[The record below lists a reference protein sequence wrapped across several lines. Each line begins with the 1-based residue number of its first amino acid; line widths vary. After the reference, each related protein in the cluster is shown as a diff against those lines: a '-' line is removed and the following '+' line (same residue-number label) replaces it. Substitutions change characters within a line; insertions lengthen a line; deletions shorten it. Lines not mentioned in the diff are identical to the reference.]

1 MGLASDVSRD
11 VGAMFNRQIPRT
23 YGAINGMSESAKV
36 LEKNAVGMAHQAA
49 TLKNAMYP
57 DLKDLYTRMKQTTLD
72 GSSEQALRV
81 ASAMK
86 RAGID
91 YAGYGALGKGAV
103 VGQTW
108 GEKLQIALSAADGSG
123 NYDKTRLAL
132 AAVGGVLGTAAVARV
147 GMNAVDGD
155 Y

>member
-1 MGLASDVSRD
+1 MGLASDISRD

-36 LEKNAVGMAHQAA
+36 LQQNAVGMADRVA
-49 TLKNAMYP
+49 TMKNAMYP
-57 DLKDLYTRMKQTTLD
+57 DLQDLYKRVKQTTYD
-72 GSSEQALRV
+72 GTKEQGLRIQ
-81 ASAMK
+81 SAMR

-91 YAGYGALGKGAV
+91 PTAYGTLEKGAV

-108 GEKLQIALSAADGSG
+108 GEKLQIALSKADGSG
-123 NYDKTRLAL
+123 KYDKTRLAL
-132 AAVGGVLGTAAVARV
+132 AAAGGVLGTAAVARV